1 MELTHQDYIVH
12 DHDIFLMSVQ
22 NTDFPLFPLCK
33 LFFTSFMLRAGSIQ
47 AAESCSFSEKALR
60 DYTLTPQPPP
70 SLQDPRPRKSI
81 DLGRYAFAYIH
92 VYIPYSGFLSR
103 EKTFANFAFVAICE
117 SFLRENI
124 F

>member
-1 MELTHQDYIVH
+1 
-12 DHDIFLMSVQ
+12 
-22 NTDFPLFPLCK
+22 
-33 LFFTSFMLRAGSIQ
+33 MLRAGYIQ

-81 DLGRYAFAYIH
+81 DLSRYAFAYIH

-103 EKTFANFAFVAICE
+103 EKTFANFAFVAIFE